1 MSFSNDCKT
10 EIAKVELNNS
20 LDILSELEA
29 MLRLSGELIIR
40 DGQFTISFESANA
53 MVAARFLDFV
63 KKEYNAKTSLLTHK
77 VKKLNQGLHYQVV
90 LDSEA
95 QTIISEM
102 NLLSESNNRDQIL
115 SSDNAKSSYLRGA
128 FLAHGSINDP
138 KNGDYHT
145 EIVTT
150 SQDEALFIQKVMN
163 EYELNAKIVK
173 RRNDFVIYIKDVES
187 ISDFLRII
195 GASKNAFILD
205 ELVIK
210 REYKASLT
218 RQMNAEIANE
228 MKTLSAA
235 KKQIEYI
242 NTIQYNVSDLNKI
255 DSSILLVMK
264 LRLDNPEA
272 SFKELLEI
280 LERDYDIKM
289 TKSGLNH
296 KFIKIKEM
304 AEKINAEKN
313 NI

>member
-128 FLAHGSINDP
+128 FLARGSINDP

-255 DSSILLVMK
+255 DSSILRVMK